1 LARTGYAQTGSLTST
16 DFRRTFCF
24 LTEKPYNKRSVL
36 NKDCAAMTRR
46 LIHLAAISALALLSA
61 IAVATLAQA
70 QDSVFEIGTRSD
82 TVPDISEY
90 DSVAKGLLLD
100 QKAQEEN
107 APEENPKDKEGK
119 PVALTYEA
127 VLKLYKDGQYE
138 RALPHL
144 ELLSSGG
151 HIAAKE
157 ILGIMNN
164 LGQGVEKNPAKAFEL
179 LSESAEKGR
188 PLSQHHLGVMSF
200 AGSGTPQD
208 SIKALMW
215 LQLALINYPEGGE
228 KDAARRDR
236 DSVFSRLNRRDREN
250 AMLLTREWLA
260 KRGEAHLLDM
270 IK

>member
-1 LARTGYAQTGSLTST
+1 
-16 DFRRTFCF
+16 
-24 LTEKPYNKRSVL
+24 L
-36 NKDCAAMTRR
+36 NKDFAAMTRR
-46 LIHLAAISALALLSA
+46 LVPLAAVFALALLPA
-61 IAVATLAQA
+61 ATATTPATA

-82 TVPDISEY
+82 TVPDLTEY
-90 DSVAKGLLLD
+90 DSIGKGLLLD

-107 APEENPKDKEGK
+107 VLEEDPKDKEGK

-144 ELLSSGG
+144 ELLSNGG

-157 ILGIMNN
+157 ILGMMNN
-164 LGQGVEKNPAKAFEL
+164 LGHGIEKNPAKAFEL
-179 LSESAEKGR
+179 LSEAAEKGR
-188 PLSQHHLGVMSF
+188 PLSQHHLGVMNF
-200 AGSGTPQD
+200 TGSGTQQD

-215 LQLALINYPEGGE
+215 LQLALINYPEGEE

-250 AMLLTREWLA
+250 AMQLTREWLT

>member
-1 LARTGYAQTGSLTST
+1 M
-16 DFRRTFCF
+16 
-24 LTEKPYNKRSVL
+24 NH
-36 NKDCAAMTRR
+36 R
-46 LIHLAAISALALLSA
+46 LIRLAAISALAMLSA
-61 IAVATLAQA
+61 TAPLNSAQA

-82 TVPDISEY
+82 TVPDITEY
-90 DSVAKGLLLD
+90 DSIGKGLLLD
-100 QKAQEEN
+100 KKAEEDIVV
-107 APEENPKDKEGK
+107 EEDTKDKEGK

-127 VLKLYKDGQYE
+127 VLRLYKDEQYE

-144 ELLSSGG
+144 ELLSNGG

-157 ILGIMNN
+157 ILGIMHN

-188 PLSQHHLGVMSF
+188 PLSQHHLGVMNF
-200 AGSGTPQD
+200 TGSGTQQD

-215 LQLALINYPEGGE
+215 LQLALINYPEGDE
-228 KDAARRDR
+228 KAAAQRDR

-250 AMLLTREWLA
+250 AMQLTREWLT